1 MRLASPLTGLLT
13 VMLLAGCGQP
23 PPRDADVIVIGAG
36 IAGVAAALEASATG
50 ASVIVLDM
58 NSVGGGHAV
67 KAGGLALVGTP
78 LQAQRGY
85 QDDVDTAV
93 RDLLAWGEDADPDW
107 VRRYL
112 AASGPE
118 VHDWLAGF
126 GVRFAFILD
135 TPQHSV
141 PRFHFARGAA
151 VNVVVPMLDEA
162 LSRPGISFRFN
173 HEVTALLGE
182 GGRVSGV
189 RFHELRSGARGE
201 LRAPAVIIATGGA
214 QGSLERVREHW
225 DARLPAPERLYIGG
239 GAFALGS
246 GLELARD
253 AGAALAGL
261 GRQTIFTSG
270 IPDPRDP
277 TGRHGLLTQN
287 PAAIWVD
294 AGGER
299 FINEAGPS
307 KLADAA
313 VLRMDP
319 ARHWLVF
326 DAAGLAELRIRDAV
340 WMNPETLQ
348 REVVDNPALVSRGDT
363 LAELA
368 AAAGLPAAALEA
380 TVARWNASV
389 ARGEDAEYGRVGAAG
404 GDPFARAIS
413 EPPFHA
419 IARYPLTRKSMG
431 GIAVDAQARALDR
444 QGQPVPGLYAAGE
457 VTGVAGINGSH
468 GGEGTFLG
476 PSVWMGRLAGRAA
489 ASAVSVDATAGRPAA
504 PAATPAPRHDPL
516 PAAADALPA
525 LLALEREGYWHF
537 GEVHRTVLERAEDC
551 ASCHTAAWPAA
562 TAATAEQQR
571 AQLASCTR
579 CH

>member
-1 MRLASPLTGLLT
+1 MRLASLLLIP
-13 VMLLAGCGQP
+13 VLAGCSQP
-23 PPRDADVIVIGAG
+23 APPRDADVIVIGAG
-36 IAGVAAALEASATG
+36 IAGVAAALEASAAG

-162 LSRPGISFRFN
+162 LSRPAISFLFN
-173 HEVTALLGE
+173 HEVSALLRE
-182 GGRVSGV
+182 QGRVAGV
-189 RFHELRSGARGE
+189 RFRESRSGAAGE
-201 LRAPAVIIATGGA
+201 LRAATVIIATGGA
-214 QGSLERVREHW
+214 QGSLEHVREHW
-225 DARLPAPERLYIGG
+225 DTRLPAPEHLYIGG

-246 GLELARD
+246 GLSLAQE

-270 IPDPRDP
+270 IPDPRDAS
-277 TGRHGLLTQN
+277 GRHGLLTQN

-294 AGGER
+294 ARGQR

-313 VLRMDP
+313 VLRM
-319 ARHWLVF
+319 AQAKHWLLF
-326 DAAGLAELRIRDAV
+326 DAVGLAELRIRDAV
-340 WMNPETLQ
+340 WMNPATLQ
-348 REVVDNPALVSRGDT
+348 REVLDNPALVSRADT

-368 AAAGLPAAALEA
+368 DAAGLPAAALEA
-380 TVARWNASV
+380 TVARWNAAL
-389 ARGEDAEYGRVGAAG
+389 ARGVDEDHGRIGG
-404 GDPFARAIS
+404 DNGDPFARPVS

-431 GIAVDAQARALDR
+431 GIAVDGQARALDG

-476 PSVWMGRLAGRAA
+476 PSVWMGRLAGQAA
-489 ASAVSVDATAGRPAA
+489 AREAQAESSGSRPAS
-504 PAATPAPRHDPL
+504 PAGTSLPGDGGAGLDPGS
-516 PAAADALPA
+516 LPA

-537 GEVHRTVLERAEDC
+537 GEVHRTVLERGDDC
-551 ASCHTAAWPAA
+551 ASCHSAAWPAA
-562 TAATAEQQR
+562 AAAGREQQR

>member
-1 MRLASPLTGLLT
+1 MRLPSVLLI
-13 VMLLAGCGQP
+13 LALAGCSQP
-23 PPRDADVIVIGAG
+23 PSRDADVIVIGAG
-36 IAGVAAALEASATG
+36 IAGIAAALEASAAG
-50 ASVIVLDM
+50 ASVIVLDL

-85 QDDVDTAV
+85 QDDVETAV
-93 RDLLAWGEDADPDW
+93 RDLLAWGEDADPEW

-135 TPQHSV
+135 TAQHSV
-141 PRFHFARGAA
+141 PRFHFTRGAA
-151 VNVVVPMLDEA
+151 VNVVVPMLHEA
-162 LSRPGISFRFN
+162 LSRPAIGFRFN
-173 HEVTALLGE
+173 HEVTALLSDA
-182 GGRVSGV
+182 GRVTGV
-189 RFHELRSGARGE
+189 RFRELRNGASGE
-201 LRAPAVIIATGGA
+201 LHAPAVIIATGGA
-214 QGSLERVREHW
+214 QGSLEQVREHW
-225 DARLPAPERLYIGG
+225 DAQLPQPGQLYIGG

-246 GLELARD
+246 GLALARD
-253 AGAALAGL
+253 AGAALTGL

-270 IPDPRDP
+270 IPDPRDAS
-277 TGRHGLLTQN
+277 GERGLLTQN

-294 AGGER
+294 AHGER

-313 VLRMDP
+313 VLRMEP

-326 DAAGLAELRIRDAV
+326 DAQGLAQLRIRDAV
-340 WMNPETLQ
+340 WMNPDTLQ
-348 REVVDNPALVSRGDT
+348 REVVENPALVSRADT

-380 TVARWNASV
+380 TVARWNAAL
-389 ARGEDAEYGRVGAAG
+389 ARGEDGDHGRVGG
-404 GDPFARAIS
+404 GRDDPFAQTIS
-413 EPPFHA
+413 KPPFHA

-431 GIAVDAQARALDR
+431 GIAVDVQTQALDE
-444 QGQPVPGLYAAGE
+444 QGQPIPGLYAAGE

-476 PSVWMGRLAGRAA
+476 PSLWMGRLAGRAA
-489 ASAVSVDATAGRPAA
+489 ALAA
-504 PAATPAPRHDPL
+504 PADTAGEQRAPAVAASMTDLPAPQ
-516 PAAADALPA
+516 ASADSLPA
-525 LLALEREGYWHF
+525 LLALDREGYWHF
-537 GEVHRTVLERAEDC
+537 GQVHRTVLERGEDC
-551 ASCHTAAWPAA
+551 ASCHTTAWPTAMA
-562 TAATAEQQR
+562 TSPGQQR